1 MTFCKTHWYALA
13 FSAGMVIFALTAHRE
28 AWFPVRLIALGS
40 ANVMLMLGLTTTN
53 DLRRTMFGEPRTS
66 RQRVQIAAVAVL
78 GVAAAVGY
86 RELLQTTLVPRSL
99 HWFAPAAMV
108 IGATE
113 EFVWRGWMQGTLMES
128 ISWKYAVAIT
138 AASHAAY
145 KTALFSFPPADVA
158 MRPVHALL
166 LMAALT
172 FSFGSLL
179 GFFRCYQGTIAGPV
193 VFHVVFDLLVYGDYA
208 QVPWWVS

>member
-1 MTFCKTHWYALA
+1 MKSWNRLWCILA
-13 FSAGMVIFALTAHRE
+13 FSAAMVVFALTAHHE
-28 AWFPVRLIALGS
+28 PWFPARLIALSVAGG
-40 ANVMLMLGLTTTN
+40 VLMLSLTITD
-53 DLRRTMFGEPRTS
+53 DLRRTIFGEPRKPYQS
-66 RQRVQIAAVAVL
+66 VQIVAVVAL

-99 HWFAPAAMV
+99 HWFAAFAMMV
-108 IGATE
+108 GATE
-113 EFVWRGWMQGTLMES
+113 ELVWRGWMQGNLMES
-128 ISWKYAVAIT
+128 MSWKYAVAIT

-166 LMAALT
+166 LMTALT

-179 GFFRCYQGTIAGPV
+179 GVFRCYQGTIGGPV